1 MNINFK
7 QVLGW
12 ILILIGLVII
22 FWAISSS
29 YYYFTAE
36 KEFPQLF
43 VQEKTEKASS
53 SGSGILN
60 PQDLINQALQEQ
72 VGQLIPADAITLS
85 LNMLAWIIFA
95 TFLVYAGA
103 KVAGL
108 GHEFLR
114 G

>member
-12 ILILIGLVII
+12 ILILIGLAII

-43 VQEKTEKASS
+43 VQKKLER
-53 SGSGILN
+53 
-60 PQDLINQALQEQ
+60 PPLQVMER
-72 VGQLIPADAITLS
+72 LTL
-85 LNMLAWIIFA
+85 
-95 TFLVYAGA
+95 
-103 KVAGL
+103 K
-108 GHEFLR
+108 H
-114 G
+114 

>member
-12 ILILIGLVII
+12 ILILIGLAII

-43 VQEKTEKASS
+43 VQKETGKASS
-53 SGSGILN
+53 SSNGTLD
-60 PQDLINQALQEQ
+60 PQALINQALQDQ
-72 VGQLIPADAITLS
+72 FSQLIPANAINLS
-85 LNMLAWIIFA
+85 LNMLAWIVFA
-95 TFLVYAGA
+95 TFLVFAGA
-103 KVAGL
+103 KVVGL
-108 GHEFLR
+108 GHEFLK